1 MTKPLG
7 AFDESQGTPSLSAL
21 KDLGQNMSGGRL
33 RSIASAIAIDIA
45 ADATGGLTFP
55 VPFTCRVFDVI
66 VESSRSSGSG
76 TVTLKNG
83 SDSVTNAIA
92 METDKAI
99 TRAGTIDHLYSHFEE
114 GDNFTLTTNGA
125 ADKGWVKLIVLPE
138 AAV

>member
-7 AFDESQGTPSLSAL
+7 AFDKSQGAPSLSGL

-33 RSIASAIAIDIA
+33 RSIASAIALDIA

-66 VESSRSSGSG
+66 VESSGSSGGG

-83 SDSVTNAIA
+83 SNSVTNALTMAVDKTIA
-92 METDKAI
+92 
-99 TRAGTIDHLYSHFEE
+99 RAGTINHLYSHFEE

-125 ADKGWVKLIVLPE
+125 GDKGWVKLMVLPE
-138 AAV
+138 APV